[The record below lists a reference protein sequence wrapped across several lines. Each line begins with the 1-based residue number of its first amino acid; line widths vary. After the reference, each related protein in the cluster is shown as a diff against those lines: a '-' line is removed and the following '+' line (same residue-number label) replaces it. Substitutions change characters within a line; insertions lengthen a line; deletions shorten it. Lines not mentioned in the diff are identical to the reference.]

1 MAKNQA
7 ASGIAKFAGDD
18 FAAWKFSME
27 MVLKKKGLWIVV
39 NQGLDAASEAFCIKK
54 GLKSEDPERKV
65 VGPLHASE
73 MNDKALAEIVLALD
87 EGYQGLVRGISNAKE
102 AWKALCDN
110 YQRSTTLN
118 KLHLKQ
124 QLMELKMRDGDDM
137 MLHINKL
144 VKIAEQ
150 LKEAQAEE
158 PPESLMLYL
167 LKSLPK
173 EWDNFVAPMMLII
186 DTLDL
191 PKVKANLLLEATR
204 RKQTADARETK
215 EEAMLSKQGGDEA
228 QISRT
233 RKSFAKSNWRRR
245 GQRPLEC
252 YVCGEGHRAA
262 QCPKRF
268 HKARQ
273 TANEADEAD
282 ESCHLV
288 NEANK
293 AKPSLEPSRS
303 ESQKAGDTSRQKRK
317 ATSSSLVQGEQSASF
332 KLSTSLTSTRTCCRS
347 AGSTRSRQWWRNQK
361 RKQNWPIRRLLTTS
375 CCGTPEWDT
384 LAGMR

>member
-1 MAKNQA
+1 MSLKSAMAKNQA

-191 PKVKANLLLEATR
+191 PITCCSR
-204 RKQTADARETK
+204 RPDA
-215 EEAMLSKQGGDEA
+215 SKLRMQE
-228 QISRT
+228 
-233 RKSFAKSNWRRR
+233 K
-245 GQRPLEC
+245 
-252 YVCGEGHRAA
+252 
-262 QCPKRF
+262 PKR
-268 HKARQ
+268 RP
-273 TANEADEAD
+273 
-282 ESCHLV
+282 C
-288 NEANK
+288 
-293 AKPSLEPSRS
+293 
-303 ESQKAGDTSRQKRK
+303 
-317 ATSSSLVQGEQSASF
+317 
-332 KLSTSLTSTRTCCRS
+332 
-347 AGSTRSRQWWRNQK
+347 
-361 RKQNWPIRRLLTTS
+361 
-375 CCGTPEWDT
+375 
-384 LAGMR
+384 